1 MGFVSR
7 LKNGLKILQSNPPYH
22 PPQREN
28 RSFRINE
35 AKTMFETMGLSQPVW
50 GVELNTV
57 GAYSREGYTSKTFD
71 TPAIP
76 FRQQAKTLQ
85 VDEDVQLAI
94 NHLSAKVTGGQHYI
108 KGATDEIIEYFED
121 FAEDMRFDTFDTE
134 MVKELLWY
142 GNSIY
147 KPRMGISNV
156 KSFDDLM
163 HIPISSL
170 QRIWWDRQRIPY
182 KYEFRGTEYQGYHN
196 PGEIIH
202 FKWNPIDASAFGTGF
217 GVTLTAPRF
226 FEEEI
231 GDGTVKERSLA
242 SPVDRKY
249 ATQRRMQKLES
260 RYISRNI
267 YLAEGDVEERQE
279 LQSQVSNLDDG
290 EDFVAGSKLDVKE
303 LGTAQRNFNA
313 EQFSDITT
321 GPILKGLNDFRGKQG
336 SSESHQYA
344 NAETSAVLDEIGL
357 SAFPPAVMEQLNEFL
372 FKPWYESNP
381 LPDPMTGGITII
393 PWKETG
399 FEINFGQIEKKDI
412 PIEDMIKL
420 IDLFVKSGYATDPNT
435 VYDLFEKAG
444 LPITKEHRVSMDNML
459 NDPTGMM
466 AMQGAGIP
474 QDTSLYPYADIGG
487 GPVIPNAQPMG
498 FPNFNNQ
505 NMGSPPMDNP
515 TYDSMARDV
524 RGTQQGPFMPNRA
537 DPQPS
542 NKSQD
547 WDIGK
552 YE

>member
-7 LKNGLKILQSNPPYH
+7 LKNGLKVLQANPPYRA
-22 PPQREN
+22 PPREN
-28 RSFRINE
+28 NSFRVNE
-35 AKTMFETMGLSQPVW
+35 MKSMFETMGLSQPVF
-50 GVELNTV
+50 GPEISTV
-57 GAYSREGYTSKTFD
+57 GSYSREGYTSKTFD
-71 TPAIP
+71 TPAIG

-94 NHLSAKVTGGQHYI
+94 NHLSAQVTGGQHYV
-108 KGATDEIIEYFED
+108 KGSSDEIIEYFED
-121 FAEDMRFDTFDTE
+121 FATDMRFDTFDTE

-147 KPRMGISNV
+147 KPRMGIANV

-231 GDGTVKERSLA
+231 TNGETKSRSLA
-242 SPVDRKY
+242 SPIERKY

-260 RYISRNI
+260 RYITRNI
-267 YLAEGDVEERQE
+267 WKSGADPEERRE

-290 EDFVAGSKLDVKE
+290 EDIIASDKLEVEE
-303 LGTAQRNFNA
+303 LGSQQRNFNA
-313 EQFSDITT
+313 EQFTEIT
-321 GPILKGLNDFRGKQG
+321 GGVILKGLNDFRGKQG

-372 FKPWYESNP
+372 FKPWYEANP
-381 LPDPMTGGITII
+381 IPDPLTGGMTII
-393 PWKETG
+393 PWKDTG
-399 FEINFGQIEKKDI
+399 FEINFGEIEKKDI
-412 PIEDMIKL
+412 PVEQMIKL
-420 IDLFVKSGYATDPNT
+420 IELFMSSGMATDPNT
-435 VYDLFEKAG
+435 VYDLFENAG
-444 LPITKEHRVSMDNML
+444 LPITKEHRVSMENTY
-459 NDPTGMM
+459 NDPTGQM
-466 AMQGAGIP
+466 AMNQAGL
-474 QDTSLYPYADIGG
+474 QPYADIGG

-505 NMGSPPMDNP
+505 IAGSPPMDNP
-515 TYDSMARDV
+515 TYDSMSRDV
-524 RGTQQGPFMPNRA
+524 RGTQQGPFVPNRA

-547 WDIGK
+547 WEMGT